1 MRQDSCLS
9 TLYFEKTID
18 DKQICETE
26 KVFLPMREQKLNL
39 GYRVSLLL
47 SSNEGY
53 PLIELYILKSE
64 NPGVRKWR
72 GSRVGIIPLE

>member
-9 TLYFEKTID
+9 TLYFEGTID
-18 DKQICETE
+18 AMQICETE
-26 KVFLPMREQKLNL
+26 KVFLPMREQKFNL

-53 PLIELYILKSE
+53 LLIELYILKS
-64 NPGVRKWR
+64 
-72 GSRVGIIPLE
+72 